1 MEYFWL
7 IPFLPLA
14 GFLINGIFQKW
25 LNEKSAGIIASAAVG
40 AALVLAVASF
50 FGLMARPADQR
61 VVHHVIS
68 SWIEA
73 GRFNAPLAF
82 LLDPLSMVMV
92 LVITGVGFL
101 IHVYSIGY
109 MHGDS
114 GVKRFFTYLNLFTF
128 AMLVLVLADNLL
140 LLFVGW
146 EGVGL
151 CSYLLIGYWYE
162 KKSATDAGKKAFIVN
177 RIGDFGFILATSLTF
192 WALGTVNFQEIAESA
207 PAALQAGGGLITAIT
222 LLFFLGATGKSAQ
235 IPLYTWL
242 PDAMEG
248 PTPVSA
254 LIHAATMVTAGVY
267 LLARTH
273 VLYTMAPLTMF
284 VVLLI
289 GMATAIFAGSIG
301 LAQTDIKKVLAY
313 STVSQLGFMF
323 AACGVGA
330 FAAAIFHL
338 VTHAFFKALLFL
350 GSGSVIH
357 GLHGEQEMPKMGGL
371 KAKMPT
377 TWLVFVIGGLA
388 LSGVPIFAGFFS
400 KDEILW
406 QVFSTGNVIPWVI
419 LALAA
424 LFTAFYT
431 TRAIILTFYGQPRD
445 KHLYDH
451 AHESPPVMTVPLMI
465 LAVLSTI
472 GGFLWIPLLSGGQ
485 KLKDWLSPVL
495 GGDHGGAHAT
505 AAHAATPAAEHA
517 AGHAAETAP
526 AAGGHAMSMADAMK
540 ATAEHAS
547 EESARAAAGAAHAVG
562 DAAHAAAA
570 NVAGV
575 FKYPGLLPPFGHDTT
590 LEVIL
595 IVVSVVIALVGI
607 FLASRMYA
615 GRAEAAERLRQSW
628 GGLHRLLL
636 NKYFVDELYDA
647 AVVRPVRSLSDFLW
661 KIVDVRGIDG
671 LVNGVGGFM
680 RGTGDELR
688 RWQTGLAQ
696 NYAVAI
702 MLGTLLI
709 IAFVLWGK
717 WSL

>member
-14 GFLINGIFQKW
+14 GFLITGLFQKW
-25 LNEKSAGIIASAAVG
+25 LNEKSAGLIASAAVG
-40 AALVLAVASF
+40 AAFVLAVISF
-50 FGLMARPADQR
+50 LGLLSMPADQR
-61 VVHHVIS
+61 VVHHTIS

-114 GVKRFFTYLNLFTF
+114 GVKRFFCYLNLFTF

-177 RIGDFGFILATSLTF
+177 RIGDFGFLLATALVF
-192 WALGTVNFQEIAESA
+192 WTLGTVNFREIADRA
-207 PAALQAGGGLITAIT
+207 PGLLEVGGGMITAIT

-235 IPLYTWL
+235 LPLYTWL

-267 LLARTH
+267 LLARTQL
-273 VLYTMAPLTMF
+273 LYTMAPLTMF
-284 VVLLI
+284 VVLVI

-371 KAKMPT
+371 KDKMPT
-377 TWLVFVIGGLA
+377 TFRVFLIGGLA

-406 QVFSTGNVIPWVI
+406 EVFASGNVIPWVV
-419 LALAA
+419 LAIAA

-445 KHLYDH
+445 RHLYDH
-451 AHESPPVMTVPLMI
+451 AHESPAVMTVPLVI

-472 GGFLWIPLLSGGQ
+472 GGLLGIPLLAGGQ
-485 KLKDWLSPVL
+485 RLKAWLSPVL
-495 GGDHGGAHAT
+495 GGGHGAVP
-505 AAHAATPAAEHA
+505 AAHGAAEA
-517 AGHAAETAP
+517 AHGAAEVATHAAEAATHSAAP
-526 AAGGHAMSMADAMK
+526 
-540 ATAEHAS
+540 HAS
-547 EESARAAAGAAHAVG
+547 TFH
-562 DAAHAAAA
+562 
-570 NVAGV
+570 
-575 FKYPGLLPPFGHDTT
+575 YPGLLPPFGHNAT
-590 LEVIL
+590 LEMIL
-595 IVVSVVIALVGI
+595 IVVSVAIALIGI
-607 FLASRMYA
+607 FLATRLYA
-615 GRAEAAERLRQSW
+615 GDASAALKLRLSW
-628 GGLHRLLL
+628 GGLHRLLA
-636 NKYFVDELYDA
+636 NKYFVDELYNSI
-647 AVVRPVRSLSDFLW
+647 VVRPIKSLSDFFW
-661 KIVDVRGIDG
+661 RIVDVRGIDG
-671 LVNGVGGFM
+671 GVNGVGTFL

-702 MLGTLLI
+702 VLGTLLI
-709 IAFVLWGK
+709 LAFVLWGR
-717 WSL
+717 WAL

>member
-1 MEYFWL
+1 MDYFWL
-7 IPFLPLA
+7 IPFLPLL

-25 LNEKSAGIIASAAVG
+25 LNEKSAGLIASAAVG
-40 AALVLAVASF
+40 AAFVLAVVSF
-50 FGLMARPADQR
+50 FGLMSLPADHR
-61 VVHHVIS
+61 VVHHTIS

-192 WALGTVNFQEIAESA
+192 WALGTVNFTEIAERA
-207 PAALQAGGGLITAIT
+207 PGVLEAGGGVITAIT

-273 VLYTMAPLTMF
+273 VLYTMAPLAMF
-284 VVLLI
+284 VVLVI

-371 KAKMPT
+371 KSRMPT
-377 TWLVFVIGGLA
+377 TFLVFVIGGLA

-406 QVFSTGNVIPWVI
+406 QVFSSGNVIPWLI
-419 LALAA
+419 LAIAA

-445 KHLYDH
+445 KHLHDH
-451 AHESPPVMTVPLMI
+451 AHESPAVMTVPLMI
-465 LAVLSTI
+465 LAALSTI
-472 GGFLWIPLLSGGQ
+472 GGFLWLPIVSGGQ
-485 KLKDWLSPVL
+485 KMKEWLTPVL
-495 GGDHGGAHAT
+495 GDGS
-505 AAHAATPAAEHA
+505 HAA
-517 AGHAAETAP
+517 
-526 AAGGHAMSMADAMK
+526 
-540 ATAEHAS
+540 
-547 EESARAAAGAAHAVG
+547 AAHAVAEPAMAG
-562 DAAHAAAA
+562 HAPDAAPAASEHALSMAEALKATTEHSAAESARVAADAAHGASEAVHA
-570 NVAGV
+570 VAGHAPGGA
-575 FKYPGLLPPFGHDTT
+575 FHYPGLLPSFGHNTS
-590 LEVIL
+590 LEIIL
-595 IVVSVVIALVGI
+595 ILVSVAIALVGI
-607 FLASRMYA
+607 FLASRLYA

-647 AVVRPVRSLSDFLW
+647 AVVRPVKSASDFLW
-661 KIVDVRGIDG
+661 
-671 LVNGVGGFM
+671 
-680 RGTGDELR
+680 
-688 RWQTGLAQ
+688 
-696 NYAVAI
+696 
-702 MLGTLLI
+702 
-709 IAFVLWGK
+709 
-717 WSL
+717 

>member
-1 MEYFWL
+1 MDYFWL

-14 GFLINGIFQKW
+14 GFLINGLFQKW
-25 LNEKSAGIIASAAVG
+25 LDERSAGLIASAAVG
-40 AALVLAVASF
+40 AAFILAVVSF
-50 FGLMARPADQR
+50 FGLMGLPADQR
-61 VVHHVIS
+61 VVHHTIAT
-68 SWIEA
+68 WIEA

-192 WALGTVNFQEIAESA
+192 WALGTVNFQEIGEAA
-207 PAALQAGGGLITAIT
+207 PRALEAGGGLITAIT

-284 VVLLI
+284 VVVVI

-377 TWLVFVIGGLA
+377 TFLVFVIGGLA

-406 QVFSTGNVIPWVI
+406 QVFSTGNVIPWAI
-419 LALAA
+419 LAIAA

-445 KHLYDH
+445 KHLFDH
-451 AHESPPVMTVPLMI
+451 AHESPAVMTVPLMI

-472 GGFLWIPLLSGGQ
+472 GGFLWIPIVSGGQ
-485 KLKDWLSPVL
+485 KMKEWLTPVL
-495 GGDHGGAHAT
+495 GDGPHA
-505 AAHAATPAAEHA
+505 AAHHAAEPAVAA
-517 AGHAAETAP
+517 AGHASDHAP
-526 AAGGHAMSMADAMK
+526 AAANEALSMAEALK
-540 ATAEHAS
+540 ATTEHAAQ
-547 EESARAAAGAAHAVG
+547 ESSRIAAEAAHGAV
-562 DAAHAAAA
+562 DAGHAAAA
-570 NVAGV
+570 HVPGGV
-575 FKYPGLLPPFGHDTT
+575 FHYPGLLPPFGHDTT

-595 IVVSVVIALVGI
+595 IVVSIAIALLGI

-615 GRAEAAERLRQSW
+615 GRAEAAERLRQTW

-647 AVVRPVRSLSDFLW
+647 AVVRPVRNLSDFLW

-671 LVNGVGGFM
+671 AVNGVGTFM

-702 MLGTLLI
+702 VIGTLLI
-709 IAFVLWGK
+709 VAFVLWGK

>member
-14 GFLINGIFQKW
+14 GFLINGLFQKW
-25 LNEKSAGIIASAAVG
+25 LNEKSAGLIASAAVG
-40 AALVLAVASF
+40 AAFALAVISF
-50 FGLMARPADQR
+50 FGLMSLPADQR
-61 VVHHVIS
+61 VVHHTIS

-73 GRFNAPLAF
+73 GRFKAPLAF

-177 RIGDFGFILATSLTF
+177 RIGDFGFLLATSLVF
-192 WALGTVNFQEIAESA
+192 WTLGTVNFAEIGQRA
-207 PAALQAGGGLITAIT
+207 PDVLKAGGGMITAIT

-235 IPLYTWL
+235 LPLYTWL

-267 LLARTH
+267 LLVRTN
-273 VLYTMAPLTMF
+273 VLYSMAPLTMF

-289 GMATAIFAGSIG
+289 GMSTAIFAGSIG

-330 FAAAIFHL
+330 YAAAIFHL

-371 KAKMPT
+371 KDKMPT
-377 TWLVFVIGGLA
+377 TFRVFLIGALA

-406 QVFSTGNVIPWVI
+406 DVFASGNVIPWVV
-419 LALAA
+419 LAIAA

-431 TRAIILTFYGQPRD
+431 TRAVILTFFGQPRD

-451 AHESPPVMTVPLMI
+451 AHESPAVMTVPLII

-472 GGFLWIPLLSGGQ
+472 GGFLGIPLLAGGQ
-485 KLKDWLSPVL
+485 RLKEWLSPVL
-495 GGDHGGAHAT
+495 GGGHG
-505 AAHAATPAAEHA
+505 
-517 AGHAAETAP
+517 
-526 AAGGHAMSMADAMK
+526 
-540 ATAEHAS
+540 
-547 EESARAAAGAAHAVG
+547 AAGATHGAAEAAHGAAAHGSEVAATASEAAHGAVE
-562 DAAHAAAA
+562 AVTHAAAPHA
-570 NVAGV
+570 AV
-575 FKYPGLLPPFGHDTT
+575 FQYPGLLPPFGHDTT
-590 LEVIL
+590 LEMIL
-595 IVVSVVIALVGI
+595 IVVSVAIALIGI
-607 FLASRMYA
+607 FMASRMYA

-628 GGLHRLLL
+628 GGLHRLLA

-647 AVVRPVRSLSDFLW
+647 IIVRPIRLLSDFFW
-661 KIVDVRGIDG
+661 QIVDVRGIDG
-671 LVNGVGGFM
+671 AVNGVGTFM
-680 RGTGDELR
+680 RSTGDELR

-702 MLGTLLI
+702 VIGTLLI
-709 IAFVLWGK
+709 LAFVLWGR
-717 WSL
+717 WAL

>member
-14 GFLINGIFQKW
+14 GFLITGLFQKW
-25 LNEKSAGIIASAAVG
+25 LNEKSAGLIASAAVG
-40 AALVLAVASF
+40 AAFVLAVISF
-50 FGLMARPADQR
+50 FGLLSLPADQR
-61 VVHHVIS
+61 VVHHTIS

-114 GVKRFFTYLNLFTF
+114 GVKRFFSYLNLFTF

-177 RIGDFGFILATSLTF
+177 RIGDFGFLLATALVF
-192 WALGTVNFQEIAESA
+192 WTLGTVNFREIAERA
-207 PAALQAGGGLITAIT
+207 PGLLEVGGGMITAIT

-235 IPLYTWL
+235 LPLYTWL

-267 LLARTH
+267 LLARTQL
-273 VLYTMAPLTMF
+273 LYTMAPLTMF
-284 VVLLI
+284 VVLVI

-371 KAKMPT
+371 KDKMPT
-377 TWLVFVIGGLA
+377 TFRVFLIGGLA

-406 QVFSTGNVIPWVI
+406 EVFASGNVIPWVV
-419 LALAA
+419 LAIAA

-445 KHLYDH
+445 RHLYDH
-451 AHESPPVMTVPLMI
+451 AHESPAVMTVPLVI

-472 GGFLWIPLLSGGQ
+472 GGLLGIPLLAGGQ
-485 KLKDWLSPVL
+485 RLKAWLSPVL
-495 GGDHGGAHAT
+495 GG
-505 AAHAATPAAEHA
+505 
-517 AGHAAETAP
+517 GHAAAP
-526 AAGGHAMSMADAMK
+526 AAHGAAEVATHAAEV
-540 ATAEHAS
+540 ATRSAAPHAS
-547 EESARAAAGAAHAVG
+547 TFH
-562 DAAHAAAA
+562 
-570 NVAGV
+570 
-575 FKYPGLLPPFGHDTT
+575 YPGLLSPFGHDTT
-590 LEVIL
+590 LEMIL
-595 IVVSVVIALVGI
+595 IVVSVAIALIGI
-607 FLASRMYA
+607 FLATRLYA
-615 GRAEAAERLRQSW
+615 GDASAAEKLRLSW
-628 GGLHRLLL
+628 GGLHRLLA
-636 NKYFVDELYDA
+636 NKYFVDELYNA
-647 AVVRPVRSLSDFLW
+647 IVVRPIKLLSDFFW
-661 KIVDVRGIDG
+661 QIVDVRGIDG
-671 LVNGVGGFM
+671 AVNGVGTFL

-702 MLGTLLI
+702 VFGTLLI
-709 IAFVLWGK
+709 LAFVLWGR
-717 WSL
+717 WAL

>member
-7 IPFLPLA
+7 IPFLPLL
-14 GFLINGIFQKW
+14 GFLVNGLFQKW
-25 LNEKSAGIIASAAVG
+25 LNEKSAGLIASAAVG
-40 AALVLAVASF
+40 AAFALAVVSF
-50 FGLMARPADQR
+50 IGLTSMPADHR
-61 VVHHVIS
+61 MVHHTIS

-73 GRFNAPLAF
+73 GRFQAPLAF

-109 MHGDS
+109 MHGDP
-114 GVKRFFTYLNLFTF
+114 GVKRFFTYLNLFMF

-162 KKSATDAGKKAFIVN
+162 KKSATDAGKKAFIMN
-177 RIGDFGFILATSLTF
+177 RIGDFGFLLATSLLF
-192 WALGTVNFQEIAESA
+192 WTVGTVNFHEIAERA
-207 PAALQAGGGLITAIT
+207 PGLMAAGGGMITAIT

-235 IPLYTWL
+235 LPLYTWL

-267 LLARTH
+267 LLARTQF
-273 VLYTMAPLTMF
+273 LYTMAPLTMF
-284 VVLLI
+284 VVLVI

-330 FAAAIFHL
+330 FAATIFQL

-371 KAKMPT
+371 KDKMPT
-377 TWLVFVIGGLA
+377 TFRVFLIGGLA

-406 QVFSTGNVIPWVI
+406 EVFSSGNVIPWVI
-419 LALAA
+419 LAIAA

-431 TRAIILTFYGQPRD
+431 TRAIILTFYGRPRD

-451 AHESPPVMTVPLMI
+451 AHESPAVMTVPLNI
-465 LAVLSTI
+465 LALLSIVGGLI
-472 GGFLWIPLLSGGQ
+472 GIPLLAGGQ
-485 KLKDWLSPVL
+485 RLKTWLSPVL
-495 GGDHGGAHAT
+495 GGGAHGGAE
-505 AAHAATPAAEHA
+505 AAHGAISH
-517 AGHAAETAP
+517 
-526 AAGGHAMSMADAMK
+526 
-540 ATAEHAS
+540 
-547 EESARAAAGAAHAVG
+547 GAADVAVSHAV
-562 DAAHAAAA
+562 AQAKPFH
-570 NVAGV
+570 
-575 FKYPGLLPPFGHDTT
+575 YPGLLPSFGHDTT
-590 LEVIL
+590 LEIIL
-595 IVVSVVIALVGI
+595 IVVSVAIALIGI
-607 FLASRMYA
+607 FLA
-615 GRAEAAERLRQSW
+615 GRVYSGEALAAERLRQSW
-628 GGLHRLLL
+628 GGLHRLLA

-647 AVVRPVRSLSDFLW
+647 MVVRPIKSVSDMFW
-661 KIVDVRGIDG
+661 RIVDVRGIDG
-671 LVNGVGGFM
+671 AVNGVGTFM
-680 RGTGDELR
+680 RSTGDELR

-702 MLGTLLI
+702 VIGTLLI
-709 IAFVLWGK
+709 LAFVLWGR
-717 WSL
+717 WAL